1 MSKEALMSKNKLRE
15 YEQELEYLKT
25 TKRKEIAEV
34 IKEARSHGDLSEN
47 SEYDEA
53 KNTQALMESRIAEI
67 ESILQNAKVIDEDE
81 LSTEHVGI
89 GCTIKVKDLEFDEVE
104 DFALVSS
111 GESDPMA
118 NKISDESPIG
128 AALLGAHV
136 GDVIDV
142 TTPSGAVIRYE
153 VLEIGKQNFG

>member
-1 MSKEALMSKNKLRE
+1 MAKEALMSKNKLLE

-53 KNTQALMESRIAEI
+53 KNAQALMESRIAEI
-67 ESILQNAKVIDEDE
+67 ENILQNAKVIDEEE

-89 GCTIKVKDLEFDEVE
+89 GCTVKVKDLELEEIE

-111 GESDPMA
+111 GESNPMD

-128 AALLGAHV
+128 AALIGARV

-142 TTPSGAVIRYE
+142 TTPTGAVIRYE

>member
-1 MSKEALMSKNKLRE
+1 MAKEALMSKNKLLE

-25 TKRKEIAEV
+25 TRRKEVAEV

-67 ESILQNAKVIDEDE
+67 ENILQNAKVIDEDE

-89 GCTIKVKDLEFDEVE
+89 GCTVKVKDLELDEVE

-111 GESDPMA
+111 GESDPMD

-128 AALLGAHV
+128 AALIGAHV

-142 TTPSGAVIRYE
+142 TTPTGAVIRYE